1 MSQATMEDDDT
12 AMDTHDLKLSI
23 PETSADGARS
33 GSPESGVSTPR
44 YSEHQSGS
52 KRLRTKDGW
61 EEVEGGSD
69 PDSGGPNRDDEPG
82 TSVRLLNVTPAEV
95 RQLTLR
101 TKAAC
106 SELADVIVRLSRERY
121 AHEAPTSFHHFEPRA
136 FPLGR
141 GRLKISSDLAPARV
155 LPRGL
160 RAALTPAHLLD
171 ARSAWTDSKELDTK
185 RKRELCDQLRT
196 IQRYATDTARAPFPK
211 LSREKTRARV
221 LVFSRDARAPT
232 NLLRPRGASRPVV
245 SRSPRFPRSGVSF
258 HTRVTLRLTLLPP
271 FRNRRRR
278 RAQAPGPRRVGA
290 RARVSS
296 RVRRVRDG
304 AGAPRHERRG
314 PAGRR
319 ARGHSGEG
327 RDEPSVAE
335 AAHGAERAEPP
346 VPAVSAPAR
355 GLARAGRLFA
365 PRVHDGLASA

>member
-1 MSQATMEDDDT
+1 
-12 AMDTHDLKLSI
+12 
-23 PETSADGARS
+23 
-33 GSPESGVSTPR
+33 
-44 YSEHQSGS
+44 
-52 KRLRTKDGW
+52 LRTKDGW

-245 SRSPRFPRSGVSF
+245 SRSPRRFSFGRFVPHARYFTTDAVASVSKPPPPPRAGAWTAPS
-258 HTRVTLRLTLLPP
+258 
-271 FRNRRRR
+271 RRPSSSLFARTSRSRRSR
-278 RAQAPGPRRVGA
+278 RAPRRA
-290 RARVSS
+290 SRTCWTTSS
-296 RVRRVRDG
+296 RSFWGRLR
-304 AGAPRHERRG
+304 
-314 PAGRR
+314 PAFGRR
-319 ARGHSGEG
+319 SSSWR
-327 RDEPSVAE
+327 
-335 AAHGAERAEPP
+335 
-346 VPAVSAPAR
+346 
-355 GLARAGRLFA
+355 
-365 PRVHDGLASA
+365 

>member
-155 LPRGL
+155 LPRGP
-160 RAALTPAHLLD
+160 RAALTPAHRSRRPQRLD
-171 ARSAWTDSKELDTK
+171 RLEGVGHQAEARAVRPAAHHPEVRDGH
-185 RKRELCDQLRT
+185 RT
-196 IQRYATDTARAPFPK
+196 HAPFPK
-211 LSREKTRARV
+211 LSREKNSSAN
-221 LVFSRDARAPT
+221 SRFFA
-232 NLLRPRGASRPVV
+232 
-245 SRSPRFPRSGVSF
+245 
-258 HTRVTLRLTLLPP
+258 
-271 FRNRRRR
+271 
-278 RAQAPGPRRVGA
+278 
-290 RARVSS
+290 
-296 RVRRVRDG
+296 
-304 AGAPRHERRG
+304 
-314 PAGRR
+314 RR
-319 ARGHSGEG
+319 AR
-327 RDEPSVAE
+327 A
-335 AAHGAERAEPP
+335 AEPP
-346 VPAVSAPAR
+346 PTAR
-355 GLARAGRLFA
+355 RVTSRRLSLATPLFVRAFRSSRALLYDCVT
-365 PRVHDGLASA
+365 RD

>member
-155 LPRGL
+155 LPRGP

-211 LSREKTRARV
+211 LSREKNSSAN
-221 LVFSRDARAPT
+221 SRFFA
-232 NLLRPRGASRPVV
+232 
-245 SRSPRFPRSGVSF
+245 
-258 HTRVTLRLTLLPP
+258 
-271 FRNRRRR
+271 
-278 RAQAPGPRRVGA
+278 
-290 RARVSS
+290 
-296 RVRRVRDG
+296 
-304 AGAPRHERRG
+304 
-314 PAGRR
+314 RR
-319 ARGHSGEG
+319 ARA
-327 RDEPSVAE
+327 DEPPPTARRVTSRRLSLATPLFV
-335 AAHGAERAEPP
+335 RAFR
-346 VPAVSAPAR
+346 SS
-355 GLARAGRLFA
+355 RALL
-365 PRVHDGLASA
+365 HD